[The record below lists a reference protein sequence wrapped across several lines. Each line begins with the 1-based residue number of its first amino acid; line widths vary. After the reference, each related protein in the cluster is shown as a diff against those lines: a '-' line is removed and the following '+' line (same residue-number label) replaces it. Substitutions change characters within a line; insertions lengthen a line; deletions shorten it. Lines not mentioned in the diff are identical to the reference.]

1 MADRKDTED
10 FGSESPADRIAR
22 EQRMAGTSGG
32 PQKAREEP
40 RAPKQTSK
48 HPGKG
53 HEREPTVRKGY
64 EAAQN
69 PEPQG
74 DGDPGPDP
82 VSGA

>member
-1 MADRKDTED
+1 MTDRKNTED
-10 FGSESPADRIAR
+10 VGSETPADRIAR
-22 EQRMAGTSGG
+22 EQRMAGTSSG
-32 PQKAREEP
+32 PQKARDEP
-40 RAPKQTSK
+40 RAPKQTSNRADRA
-48 HPGKG
+48 

-82 VSGA
+82 VSES